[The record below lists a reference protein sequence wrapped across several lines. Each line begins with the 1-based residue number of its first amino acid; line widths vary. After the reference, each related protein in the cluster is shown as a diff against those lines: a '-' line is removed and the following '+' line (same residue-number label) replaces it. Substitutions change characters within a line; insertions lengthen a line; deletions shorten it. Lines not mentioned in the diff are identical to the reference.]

1 MYPHQAFGHGL
12 KLVHFHNQ
20 LNYLQIQ
27 LHGMLQMSR
36 RGHNLELLLVRKVVT
51 KMKIENCPKYEKCSA
66 PICPLDP
73 NWERA
78 IHLNHERVCFYLC
91 EAQKENSEAIFGG
104 RGLSKLHQIMVEVAP
119 AISCRWTT
127 IKKALTRA
135 AKSGSRML
143 RKPPIKSFSA

>member
-1 MYPHQAFGHGL
+1 M
-12 KLVHFHNQ
+12 
-20 LNYLQIQ
+20 
-27 LHGMLQMSR
+27 
-36 RGHNLELLLVRKVVT
+36 
-51 KMKIENCPKYEKCSA
+51 ENCPKYEKCSA

-73 NWERA
+73 NWEGA

-104 RGLSKLHQIMVEVAP
+104 RGLSKLHQIMVEAAP
-119 AISCRWTT
+119 EISCRWAT

-143 RKPPIKSFSA
+143 RNVHKSLPS

>member
-1 MYPHQAFGHGL
+1 MYPALVFGHGQ
-12 KLVHFHNQ
+12 KLENFRSL
-20 LNYLQIQ
+20 LNYQKTLLYGTLQK
-27 LHGMLQMSR
+27 SR
-36 RGHNLELLLVRKVVT
+36 SGHNLELLLVRKVVT

-104 RGLSKLHQIMVEVAP
+104 RGLSKLHQIMVEATP
-119 AISCRWTT
+119 EISCRWAT

-143 RKPPIKSFSA
+143 RNVHKSLPS